1 MAWDEQRSRERVE
14 KNDHSKD
21 EINIDNLVRTKD
33 FYALG
38 KKDVR
43 RVKGAHIYVDVPN
56 FHEAVGNAGDDK
68 EKQKKLLRAASVL
81 RKGQGELFDEDDV
94 GQIQLQTARQHVL
107 CFKPYDSNEESK
119 AAERAKRSVIAAITQ
134 HSYIYESF
142 NPVFKDDVGDF
153 EAASGIAA
161 GTSFITNI
169 GYKGERE
176 LISLG
181 TCANLGAKVIDQS
194 KRDSITVTK
203 DVYDLLPDCLKEHFK
218 KSRTV
223 AQTVTYQAVGL
234 RWGTYPDLAKT
245 LSVNFDAEKL
255 KKKAEERQADLATK
269 DMNITEAEVLIDID
283 ALTEKNSKRTSAVP
297 IYADLDGFT
306 KYVQESEE
314 DDEGIKSLVRK
325 LHMIRHEFHSV
336 MKKDYDGLVIQH
348 QGDRIV
354 GIIHLPSGD
363 NFDKRCNN
371 GLDIAIGL
379 LSSMKHVLNERLDG
393 KDIHVAIGLDV
404 GKTLITRLGKK
415 GEREVIC
422 LGRKV
427 CSAEELQLAS
437 SGKQIRISKAI
448 YDVIKNETKKGEF
461 KKVNDNEYV
470 STDLTFPRLDEME
483 EENAAKKGTVGA
495 TVSGGRIEIITSG
508 NQQRPGNTR
517 PWSS

>member
-21 EINIDNLVRTKD
+21 EINIDDLVRTKD
-33 FYALG
+33 FYTLG

-43 RVKGAHIYVDVPN
+43 RVQGSHIYVDIPN
-56 FHEAVGNAGDDK
+56 FHEAVGSAGEDK

-81 RKGQGELFDEDDV
+81 RKGQGELFDDDDV
-94 GQIQLQTARQHVL
+94 GQIQLQTARQHAL
-107 CFKPYDSNEESK
+107 GFKPYDSEKESQ
-119 AAERAKRSVIAAITQ
+119 ATERAKRAVITAITQ

-142 NPVFKDDVGDF
+142 NPVFKEDVGDF
-153 EAASGIAA
+153 EAASGIAV

-181 TCANLGAKVIDQS
+181 TCANLGAKIIDQS
-194 KRDSITVTK
+194 QKDSITITK

-223 AQTVTYQAVGL
+223 AQAVTYQAVGL
-234 RWGTYPDLAKT
+234 RWGTYPNLAKT
-245 LSVNFDAEKL
+245 LNVDFDAEKL
-255 KKKAEERQADLATK
+255 KKKTRERRDDLPPK

-297 IYADLDGFT
+297 IYADLAGFT
-306 KYVQESEE
+306 KYVQEAEG

-325 LHMIRHEFHSV
+325 LHIIRHEFHSV

-354 GIIHLPSGD
+354 GIIHLPSD
-363 NFDKRCNN
+363 DFDKRCNT

-379 LSSMKHVLNERLDG
+379 QSSMKHVLNERLDG

-427 CSAEELQLAS
+427 CSAEEFQLAS

-461 KKVNDNEYV
+461 RKVTDNEYV
-470 STDLTFPRLDEME
+470 ATNLTFPRLDEME

-495 TVSGGRIEIITSG
+495 VVSGARIEIITSG